1 MPDTAWVD
9 ACLVA
14 AGLTRTGELE
24 LFRGRPW
31 ATVWSAET
39 SGGRVWLKAP
49 NAANRFE
56 VALYAVLARVVPDH
70 VLVPLGVDVEH
81 GWLLLPDAGPCC
93 TDLRPA
99 LPRYAELQRAL
110 APHVDELL
118 ALGVADMR
126 PHLMPQRFDEAV
138 ALIAGG
144 REVLPARERYVA
156 WCEELAAAPG
166 GATIDHNDL
175 HDHNV
180 LASGRFYDWGDSV
193 VAHPF
198 ASLLVPLEVDPRVR
212 DAYLDCFSDLAPHAE
227 LVRIAELACRVAVV
241 ARALVWHRADPRGD
255 APLHTLRSLL

>member
-1 MPDTAWVD
+1 VD
-9 ACLVA
+9 ARLGD
-14 AGLTRTGELE
+14 AGLARTGDLVLLRE
-24 LFRGRPW
+24 RPW
-31 ATVWSAET
+31 ATVWYAET
-39 SGGRVWLKAP
+39 TGGRVWLKAP

-56 VALYAVLARVVPDH
+56 VGLYSLLERVVPDH
-70 VLVPLGVDVEH
+70 VLAPLGVDVER

-126 PHLMPQRFDEAV
+126 PHVMPQRFDEAV

-166 GATIDHNDL
+166 DATIDHNDL
-175 HDHNV
+175 HDRNV

-198 ASLLVPLEVDPRVR
+198 ASLLVPLEIDPGLR
-212 DAYLDCFSDLAPHAE
+212 DAYLDGFSDLAPHAE
-227 LVRIAELACRVAVV
+227 LARIAELACRVALV
-241 ARALVWHRADPRGD
+241 ARALVWHRADPHGD